1 MAPAAKLELLDL
13 PVLTELMEPMATAE
27 TVETVASAE
36 MVLQAYSLAWAVAPE
51 EMAVMEAAL
60 KLATA
65 VMADLV
71 VEVATELQVLT
82 ALLREFLD

>member
-1 MAPAAKLELLDL
+1 
-13 PVLTELMEPMATAE
+13 
-27 TVETVASAE
+27 
-36 MVLQAYSLAWAVAPE
+36 VAPE

-71 VEVATELQVLT
+71 VKVAMELRVLT
-82 ALLREFLD
+82 PLFLEILD

>member
-1 MAPAAKLELLDL
+1 
-13 PVLTELMEPMATAE
+13 
-27 TVETVASAE
+27 
-36 MVLQAYSLAWAVAPE
+36 VAPE